1 MCIRDRHNIDALI
14 AVGSKFDKKLD
25 ELAGCIYKGA
35 KDNWQNKSLDVENGV
50 YFVHDC
56 TEADNVVWNLV
67 AAHSSSVVL
76 LKGSHASGLSVLAER
91 WSKLNESL
99 NEHTEVNL

>member
-1 MCIRDRHNIDALI
+1 M
-14 AVGSKFDKKLD
+14 
-25 ELAGCIYKGA
+25 
-35 KDNWQNKSLDVENGV
+35 
-50 YFVHDC
+50 
-56 TEADNVVWNLV
+56 WNLV